1 MPVRAIS
8 GAILGAMADSPSPE
22 VANDG
27 TPMRGLRFA
36 LVLGIVLAFVGI
48 WSYILFF
55 YRPSKQIDELTDR
68 TFPTAAEEICAATM
82 QRVDDLPIA
91 SMAANPKERG
101 DTVATA
107 NANLAAMVEQL
118 QRAQPTG
125 DDPEAKGARE
135 WVGDWDQHVK
145 DREVYAKE
153 LQAGE
158 DARFLESTKG
168 ARQLSRAI
176 DAFAQVNK
184 MPSCETPQ
192 DVG

>member
-1 MPVRAIS
+1 MKGVYSSADS
-8 GAILGAMADSPSPE
+8 VHAMACDAALFP
-22 VANDG
+22 D
-27 TPMRGLRFA
+27 TPYSRSSGGDPLAITALTPQRFA
-36 LVLGIVLAFVGI
+36 AFHAENYSPARARL
-48 WSYILFF
+48 WFF
-55 YRPSKQIDELTDR
+55 
-68 TFPTAAEEICAATM
+68 
-82 QRVDDLPIA
+82 
-91 SMAANPKERG
+91 
-101 DTVATA
+101 
-107 NANLAAMVEQL
+107 
-118 QRAQPTG
+118 G